1 MQENLQNF
9 NYEVFVSKTMLDIL
23 LYSDD
28 PWDSSFYQLIILSES
43 LSNRELK
50 RIVPKLKE
58 RNAVI
63 FRKYV
68 CEVINKE
75 KGVLEEL
82 GIDQWIPR
90 EIGTDALRE
99 LISEYTTSMNEAV
112 KVKKATETLAELT
125 MEFTKN
131 QKKCFSK
138 LYDAEGAIVS
148 REELC
153 MSIWNDEPTRS
164 NLAQLSVL
172 TKSLRQKLMRKGFSS
187 DIIETVW
194 GKGYHLNKEF
204 YKVYYDSFQ

>member
-9 NYEVFVSKTMLDIL
+9 NYEVFVSKTMLDML

-50 RIVPKLKE
+50 LLVPKLKKK
-58 RNAVI
+58 NAVI
-63 FRKYV
+63 FRKYL
-68 CEVINKE
+68 CEPINKE

-90 EIGTDALRE
+90 EIGTDVLRE
-99 LISEYTTSMNEAV
+99 LISECTVPVIEEV
-112 KVKKATETLAELT
+112 KEKQHTETIEEIVMDL
-125 MEFTKN
+125 TKN
-131 QKKCFSK
+131 QNKCFSK
-138 LYDAEGAIVS
+138 LYEAQASIVS

-153 MSIWNDEPTRS
+153 KYIWDDEPTRS

-187 DIIETVW
+187 TIIETVW

-204 YKVYYDSFQ
+204 YTVYHTPYQ